1 VLGLQ
6 QTIAKLNS
14 QRRVWEKY
22 TQGTNRPTRPAQDT
36 WAKEHLRFG
45 TNPGALKMF
54 SYTPVGLP
62 ARSSLLVVLHG
73 CTQTAPDYAYG
84 AGWKTLAEQHGF
96 AILLPQQ
103 ELVNNPN
110 GCLNW
115 FQPGDI
121 RRDQGEAL
129 SIRQM
134 IGTLVDEE
142 GIDRQRIF
150 VTGLSAGGAMTSVM
164 LACYPEVFAGG
175 AIIAG
180 LPYGTAR
187 NVQQAFECMFHG
199 SQKSAPELAAL
210 AREAASPVEQ
220 WPRISVWHG
229 EADKTVVP
237 ANADE
242 ILKQWTSLHRLPLTP
257 SGRTIVNGARRDV
270 WLNEAGDETIEAYF
284 LPELGH
290 GTPIAPGT
298 ARNECGHAGPFLLD
312 AGISSSYHIAEFF
325 GLTRS
330 YSTRASAVPIRERN
344 EQITH
349 FHQSENGAE
358 ENSQRPPERR
368 MNIKSVIDAAL
379 KAAGLIKG

>member
-14 QRRVWEKY
+14 QKREWAKY
-22 TQGTNRPTRPAQDT
+22 TQGMNRPIRPAQAT

-45 TNPGALKMF
+45 TNPGALKML

-62 ARSSLLVVLHG
+62 AKSSLLVVLHG
-73 CTQTAPDYAYG
+73 CTQTAPDYAVG
-84 AGWKTLAEQHGF
+84 AGWKTLAERHGF
-96 AILLPQQ
+96 ALLLPQQ

-110 GCLNW
+110 ACLNW
-115 FQPGDI
+115 FQPADI

-134 IGTLVDEE
+134 IETLVDEE

-210 AREAASPVEQ
+210 AREAASSVEQ

-242 ILKQWTSLHRLPLTP
+242 ILKQWTSLHRLPPAP

-284 LPELGH
+284 LPDMGH

-298 ARNECGHAGPFLLD
+298 AHNECGHAGPFILD

-325 GLTRS
+325 GLTRAS
-330 YSTRASAVPIRERN
+330 STRASAVPTLERN

-349 FHQSENGAE
+349 FPQSENGE
-358 ENSQRPPERR
+358 KESPQRPPERR